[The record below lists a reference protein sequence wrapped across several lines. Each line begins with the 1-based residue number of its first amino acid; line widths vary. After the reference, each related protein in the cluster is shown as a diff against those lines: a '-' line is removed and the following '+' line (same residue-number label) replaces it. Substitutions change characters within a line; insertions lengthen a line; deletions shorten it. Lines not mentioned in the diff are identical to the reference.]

1 MTDNIVTPVGRFVS
15 GSITDKRTTDYE
27 NRPLPEDKQTYQF
40 GVAIRKD
47 DPGIGAVFT
56 YIHGVAASVHAA
68 HPSVAN
74 FNLDGYSWKVKDGD
88 KPNTKG
94 VVGENVAGCYVFFF
108 SSSYPVRTC
117 DASNADIAPAD
128 VYRGCYVDMAINAA
142 NNGLQGDR
150 AGIYLNPV
158 FMRMVAHGKPILG
171 GVDAATAFGN
181 AAPAALPPGAS
192 ATPLPGSAPSAAMTG
207 APTPAAPATSAP
219 TPAAPATSAPT
230 PAAPATSAPAPAH
243 DFVQNATQQ
252 AAPSVPGLPGM
263 PR

>member
-15 GSITDKRTTDYE
+15 GSITEKRTTDYE

-40 GVAIRKD
+40 GIAIRKD

-128 VYRGCYVDMAINAA
+128 VYRGCYVDMVINA
-142 NNGLQGDR
+142 NNNDLQGDR

-192 ATPLPGSAPSAAMTG
+192 ATPLPGSAPSAVMTG
-207 APTPAAPATSAP
+207 APTPAAPAHTAP
-219 TPAAPATSAPT
+219 T
-230 PAAPATSAPAPAH
+230 PATSAPAPAH